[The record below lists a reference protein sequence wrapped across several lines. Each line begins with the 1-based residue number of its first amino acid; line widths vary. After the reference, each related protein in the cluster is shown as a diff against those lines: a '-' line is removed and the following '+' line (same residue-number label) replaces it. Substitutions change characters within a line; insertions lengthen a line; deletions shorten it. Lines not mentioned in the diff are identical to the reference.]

1 MKEKYIQKKDNN
13 LLIIQGRWVITGGDK
28 SIGIIDDGAV
38 VIHGNTVKE
47 VGQWC
52 VLRER
57 YPEAEKLGSER
68 YAVIPGLINSHQ
80 HNFGVS
86 AVQQNVSDMAVDAWL
101 LSLTKMRRSDPF
113 LITSL
118 AAARQLRAGITTVV
132 DISETIGTPDDCLKH
147 VEKNLQAYDQIGMR
161 TTFAIQGPREKN
173 RIVLGDDE
181 SFILSLPPNLQ
192 VGARK
197 LLPTSENATW
207 DDCFSI
213 FEQYRQQYKNH
224 PLIQIWIV
232 PEGPPWVSDKTM
244 LYIAEIAEK
253 YDLQIQTHLL
263 ENLYEI
269 NYAKEQYK
277 RSSVAHLK
285 ELGWLGPRVSLSHMV
300 WVTDVEIDLLAETR
314 TSVVHNS
321 GSNLRLR
328 NGIAPLKA
336 FTNKGVNVGIGTD
349 GLSFNDDDNIWNDM
363 RLALRLNNS
372 PDATISGVTPRDV
385 FGLATNNG
393 AKLLGG
399 QHRLGKL
406 APGFLADLVLL
417 DLDRITWPWT
427 TPEVDPIDLIVSRAS
442 ARDVD
447 TVIVGG
453 KIVIQSGKLMT
464 IDEESLA
471 KEIASNLDAS
481 PYPLEL
487 ASMVDQLVP
496 RIAKYYAD
504 WDCGHHEPYICYNSR
519 N

>member
-1 MKEKYIQKKDNN
+1 MTEKHIQKKDNN
-13 LLIIQGRWVITGGDK
+13 LLIIQGRWVIPGGDK
-28 SIGIIDDGAV
+28 SIGIINDGAI

-47 VGQWC
+47 VGQWG

-57 YPEAEKLGSER
+57 YPEAEKLGSESH
-68 YAVIPGLINSHQ
+68 AVIPGLINSHQ

-86 AVQQNVSDMAVDAWL
+86 AVQQNVPDMAVDAWL
-101 LSLTKMRRSDPF
+101 LSLAKMRRSDPF
-113 LITSL
+113 LVTSL

-161 TTFAIQGPREKN
+161 TAFAIQGPREKN

-181 SFILSLPPNLQ
+181 SFIQSLPPNLQ
-192 VGARK
+192 AGARR
-197 LLPTSENATW
+197 LLPTSEYATW
-207 DDCFSI
+207 DECFSI
-213 FEQYRQQYKNH
+213 FEQYRQQYENH
-224 PLIQIWIV
+224 PLLQIWLV

-244 LYIAEIAEK
+244 LRIAEIAEK
-253 YDLQIQTHLL
+253 YDSQVQTHLL

-269 NYAKEQYK
+269 TYANDHYK

-285 ELGWLGPRVSLSHMV
+285 ELGLLGPRVSLSHMV
-300 WVTDVEIDLLAETR
+300 WVTDAEIALLAETS

-328 NGIAPLKA
+328 NGIAPLRA
-336 FTNKGVNVGIGTD
+336 FLNKGVNVGLGTD
-349 GLSFNDDDNIWNDM
+349 ALSFNDDDNIWNDM

-372 PDATISGVTPRDV
+372 PDATISGMTPRDV
-385 FGLATNNG
+385 FGLATHSG
-393 AKLLGG
+393 AKLLGEH
-399 QHRLGKL
+399 HRLGKL
-406 APGFLADLVLL
+406 SPGFLADLVLL
-417 DLDRITWPWT
+417 NLDRITWPWT
-427 TPEVDPIDLIVSRAS
+427 APEVDPLGLIVSRAS

-447 TVIVGG
+447 TVLVGG
-453 KIVIQSGKLMT
+453 KIVVQNGKLIT

-471 KEIASNLDAS
+471 KELAKNLNAS
-481 PYPLEL
+481 PYPLEI
-487 ASMVDQLVP
+487 ASIVDQLLP

-504 WDCGHHEPYICYNSR
+504 WDCGHEPYICYNSR